1 MSLDLSADAQ
11 PVTQV
16 DELVEYFRSAE
27 RPASDHK
34 VGLEHEKLIYAQ
46 NGSRAVPYEG
56 ERGIGALLQALT
68 QRGYE
73 PYREA
78 EGLPIIALMRKGLT
92 VTLEPGGQFELAG
105 SPFRTAREA
114 QQENLRHLED
124 VKAAA
129 SSLGLYPVALGYR
142 PFDLKPEMPWMPKQ
156 RYGAMKESLPERGSM
171 ALDMMLMTATGQVS
185 LDWADEADCV
195 RKVVVSA
202 RLAPLLVALYAN
214 SPLVQGKP
222 SGFLSFRSHVW
233 TDVDNARCGFLPAM
247 FDNSFSY
254 RAYVEW
260 GLDAP
265 LLFLRRRGQYL
276 RPKLTFRQLL
286 SDGFEGK
293 PATRGDWADHLSTLF
308 PEVRM
313 KKVLEIRSADSV
325 NAAMTGALAAL
336 WRGLLYDT
344 TALSDAARLLP
355 PVSYSE
361 QLELMDVARREGLG
375 GRWNNTELGP
385 MAVEM
390 VEIARAGLKRLD
402 PEDAPLL
409 DPLLEVARSGKSPA
423 VHVLEAF
430 AQEKDPA
437 KLVEKFAL

>member
-1 MSLDLSADAQ
+1 MRRLAHVGVAHETFADEA
-11 PVTQV
+11 
-16 DELVEYFRSAE
+16 
-27 RPASDHK
+27 
-34 VGLEHEKLIYAQ
+34 
-46 NGSRAVPYEG
+46 G
-56 ERGIGALLQALT
+56 EDVA
-68 QRGYE
+68 
-73 PYREA
+73 
-78 EGLPIIALMRKGLT
+78 
-92 VTLEPGGQFELAG
+92 
-105 SPFRTAREA
+105 AREA

-124 VKAAA
+124 VKASA

-313 KKVLEIRSADSV
+313 KKVIEIRSADSV

-336 WRGLLYDT
+336 WREIRDA
-344 TALSDAARLLP
+344 TAPLAGGGARK
-355 PVSYSE
+355 
-361 QLELMDVARREGLG
+361 LG
-375 GRWNNTELGP
+375 GWLADLSRVLCRLGP
-385 MAVEM
+385 LAGVEGG
-390 VEIARAGLKRLD
+390 E
-402 PEDAPLL
+402 PLL
-409 DPLLEVARSGKSPA
+409 DALWISRNPWEGSAHEQVIGATRLRPDEFLAWVDATLEGAQFSPQEDAQAAVVITPMARALPCSPWRWT
-423 VHVLEAF
+423 
-430 AQEKDPA
+430 
-437 KLVEKFAL
+437 